1 MKYSMKYSDVK
12 KSAVKTLNNFKQTLP
27 ILIGVL
33 LLISLVITVVPKN
46 LYAKIFTG
54 APVVDLFTGAISG
67 SIAAGNPLNSYI
79 IGGELLNQGISL
91 IAVTAFILT
100 WTTVGMIQLPAE
112 SLMLGKKFAV
122 TRNVVSFVA
131 ALIIASLTVFTLG
144 VL

>member
-1 MKYSMKYSDVK
+1 MESYIK
-12 KSAVKTLNNFKQTLP
+12 KSATKTLNSFRQTLP

-33 LLISLVITVVPKN
+33 LLISLAITVVPKN
-46 LYAKIFTG
+46 LYIRVFTG
-54 APVVDLFTGAISG
+54 HPIIDLFSGAISG

-79 IGGELLNQGISL
+79 IGGELLNHGISL

-100 WTTVGMIQLPAE
+100 WTTVGLIQLPAE

-122 TRNVVSFVA
+122 TRNVISFVT

-144 VL
+144 LL

>member
-1 MKYSMKYSDVK
+1 MKYSDVK

-54 APVVDLFTGAISG
+54 VPVVDLFTGAISG

-122 TRNVVSFVA
+122 TRNVVSFVT

>member
-1 MKYSMKYSDVK
+1 MKYSDVK

-33 LLISLVITVVPKN
+33 LLISLVITAVPKN

-54 APVVDLFTGAISG
+54 VPVVDLFTGAISG

-122 TRNVVSFVA
+122 TRNVMSFVT